1 MPYLI
6 DGNNL
11 IGHMPDLHLK
21 NRIDRSRLLTRLLA
35 FQQVKNTRVVLVF
48 DGPPD
53 DNFAPE
59 KFQGRAFS
67 VRFPDIGEN
76 ADSVIQDI
84 ISRET
89 DLRQFFV
96 VSSDREIRRYA
107 HASGAKTLKCEEFL
121 RELKA
126 ARREHRESSEME
138 KSEESPSPLEVK
150 LWADLFRSKK

>member
-11 IGHMPDLHLK
+11 IGHMPDLSLK
-21 NRIDRSRLLTRLLA
+21 NRVDRRRLLQRLLA
-35 FQQVKNTRVVLVF
+35 FQNIKSTRVILVF

-53 DNFAPE
+53 QDFAPE
-59 KFQGRAFS
+59 KFQGIPFS
-67 VRFPDIGEN
+67 VRFPAPEES

-96 VSSDREIRRYA
+96 VSSDREIGRFAR
-107 HASGAKTLKCEEFL
+107 SKGARSIKCEQFL

-126 ARREHRESSEME
+126 ARKEYRKNREME
-138 KSEESPSPLEVK
+138 KSEKPPSPLEVK
-150 LWADLFRSKK
+150 LWDEIFQEKK